1 MKLQLRKNIETS
13 DISLFLRSDKE
24 PLFTRIK
31 FHYNRM
37 LVKGPYLSRKVKT
50 WIIISY
56 GKPKMQKLKL
66 AMSIVL
72 GEKLNSSQ
80 SPNVLCRP
88 HNCSK
93 LMRGHTYKPVSK
105 YLKITVYIIAFFLSV
120 LFPTRTKKKIV
131 TRSSYHTSKPFSA
144 TLIGKLLNFCS
155 CDSLRQL
162 TTLLWWWQ
170 LAHNN

>member
-1 MKLQLRKNIETS
+1 MHQEIFCWVKKKIFFPGTFGCLCYEIAIKENIETS
-13 DISLFLRSDKE
+13 DISVFLQSDKE

-66 AMSIVL
+66 ATSTVL
-72 GEKLNSSQ
+72 GEKLNSWQ
-80 SPNVLCRP
+80 SPYVLRRP

-93 LMRGHTYKPVSK
+93 LMRGHTYKLVS
-105 YLKITVYIIAFFLSV
+105 
-120 LFPTRTKKKIV
+120 
-131 TRSSYHTSKPFSA
+131 
-144 TLIGKLLNFCS
+144 
-155 CDSLRQL
+155 
-162 TTLLWWWQ
+162 
-170 LAHNN
+170 

>member
-1 MKLQLRKNIETS
+1 MKFQLKKNRETS
-13 DISLFLRSDKE
+13 DISVFLRSDKE

-50 WIIISY
+50 WIIIRY
-56 GKPKMQKLKL
+56 GKLKMQKLKL

-93 LMRGHTYKPVSK
+93 LMRGHTYKLVSK